1 MDIRLAELYDQ
12 RLDAANAMQQ
22 LQAVIGNQQ
31 AEYNQ
36 GMALLDP
43 EDDNPASNDLLL
55 EHIVNANYD
64 SVGQFESHI
73 RNLSQSIQTNQTA
86 LARARD
92 QFVSISAQI
101 NQWERTRDMLD
112 DSDMELVTSDSD
124 MEGNGILGRLHK
136 SAVNLGRRTLC
147 PEATAPN
154 FAGENHA
161 PCANFC
167 GPGTRVY
174 ERIERGDKPINSAD
188 AACMQHDLDYAEIV
202 DDQRAGRLTREQVPQ
217 RVREADNRMLEALR
231 QTQGDSGRMLGFH
244 RAIGQQIIS
253 AKKKL
258 EDMGLLDPQKFVDPA
273 TSNDVVAQE
282 GSGLSYKE
290 QYNKKHGFQKGT
302 SHSLEDIS
310 RTTGYALKGLQTIY
324 NKGVGAYKTNP
335 QSVRPQVKSKEQ
347 WAMARVYAAI
357 NPESEAHKID
367 KIHLQKRAAGGQEGG
382 MLGITGG
389 IQRRRRRRALTQ
401 QQNRDGADRIA
412 QEFANDQWRPVDS
425 DEYDS
430 IVQHQAAL
438 QPLTDSLP
446 VERRRLD
453 SFVTRQIQDV
463 DSVPLSRI
471 RDDSNLYRQI
481 QDAVDG
487 SQQEG
492 PFRVINPDTDPDPAM
507 RPREMQFR
515 RIIQHREE
523 AGDVENSQY
532 LETARNRLQLQER
545 ANEAYQQRQSQINRA
560 QSQETLREQAEED
573 AAEEYRR
580 QMAEYDQEQGQE
592 YARGQLEDLIGR
604 GSAMAL
610 QLGLEQI
617 MPGFAN
623 VDNLVVH

>member
-1 MDIRLAELYDQ
+1 MQGVMDIRLAELYDQ

-73 RNLSQSIQTNQTA
+73 QNLSQSIQTNQTA

-92 QFVSISAQI
+92 QFVSISARI
-101 NQWERTRDMLD
+101 NQLERTRDELD

-401 QQNRDGADRIA
+401 QQNRDRAMEAATNYDAA
-412 QEFANDQWRPVDS
+412 QAEVGNLIS
-425 DEYDS
+425 DPEYDS

-438 QPLTDSLP
+438 QPLTDS
-446 VERRRLD
+446 VVRRD
-453 SFVTRQIQDV
+453 SGNVI
-463 DSVPLSRI
+463 
-471 RDDSNLYRQI
+471 RQI

-507 RPREMQFR
+507 RPIEMRFR
-515 RIIQHREE
+515 RLVQQRE
-523 AGDVENSQY
+523 AAADVENSQY
-532 LETARNRLQLQER
+532 LEPARNRLQLIER

-560 QSQETLREQAEED
+560 QSRESQRESQEEQAAED
-573 AAEEYRR
+573 LRR

-592 YARGQLEDLIGR
+592 YARGQLEPPDLIGR